1 MTGSRTVV
9 LRLLAAALAIAL
21 LLLAPLGL
29 AAPAQA
35 HASLVASTPEDGAT
49 LEGAPTE
56 VALQF
61 SGEVRAPAYVVVT
74 GPAGDV
80 VDGDPVIDGDTVTQ
94 PLGDGIEGGYTI
106 AYRVVSEDGHPISGQ
121 LTYQVGTGGPA
132 AQDPAGAGDAAEP
145 GADAT
150 QTVTA
155 DLSAGDDEGW
165 WQRHGEHVWVF
176 GGLLVVAAALLA
188 VALRREQT

>member
-1 MTGSRTVV
+1 MTGSRTAV
-9 LRLLAAALAIAL
+9 LRLLAAALL
-21 LLLAPLGL
+21 VLAPLAL

-35 HASLVASTPEDGAT
+35 HASLVSSTPEDGAT
-49 LEGAPTE
+49 LDGAPTE

-132 AQDPAGAGDAAEP
+132 AQDPAAGGAAEP

-150 QTVTA
+150 ATVTVEAAA
-155 DLSAGDDEGW
+155 DDEEGW

-188 VALRREQT
+188 VALRRERT